1 MAGRNSQQ
9 TRILH
14 SATGSAATY
23 VELEDVTQIS
33 GPNGTANIIDVT
45 DLRST
50 AKESLPGL
58 ADYGQIQVT
67 MNYTGGTEQVALYD
81 MFATNADPEAFKIAM
96 PTSAAATTFDVLS
109 FNGSI
114 TQCTFGMSVDDK
126 QTLQVTIKTDGAVT
140 LTQSVASGAL
150 NT

>member
-14 SATGSAATY
+14 SDGGSTGTY
-23 VELEDVTQIS
+23 AELEDVTQIS
-33 GPNGTANIIDVT
+33 GPNGTANVIDVT

-81 MFATNADPEAFKIAM
+81 MFAGNADPEYFKIAM
-96 PTSAAATTFDVLS
+96 PTSAVATTFDVLS
-109 FNGSI
+109 FRASV
-114 TQCTFGMSVDDK
+114 TQCQFGANVDDK
-126 QTLQVTIKTDGAVT
+126 QTLQITLKTDGAVDLEQNVAVGS
-140 LTQSVASGAL
+140 LT
-150 NT
+150 